1 MSSMQV
7 GINDN
12 EDASGIKNP
21 FMSLGKSYLMKKITD
36 VIDSY
41 NKVTRYI

>member
-1 MSSMQV
+1 MSSMQI
-7 GINDN
+7 GIN
-12 EDASGIKNP
+12 EDASGTKIS
-21 FMSLGKSYLMKKITD
+21 FMSLAKSYLMKKITD